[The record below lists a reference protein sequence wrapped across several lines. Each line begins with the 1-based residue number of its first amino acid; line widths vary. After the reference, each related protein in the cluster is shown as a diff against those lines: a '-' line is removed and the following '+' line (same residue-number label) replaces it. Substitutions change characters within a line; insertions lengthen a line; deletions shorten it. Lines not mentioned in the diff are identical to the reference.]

1 MELVLQALHDTVPIM
16 KETETPHTIMSC
28 RGSQCSSQILGCYFS
43 YKYSGVQGTCKY
55 GTRMDYILAS
65 SNSLDKFVPSAY
77 SVFSSKGTSD
87 HHIVKVD
94 MLKGESNAQQYG
106 SRKSRQPKQRIVK
119 ITNSSSKDLW
129 KTYGEIDRKID
140 RSLFSLLKN
149 YSVLFGARLR
159 ISCS

>member
-1 MELVLQALHDTVPIM
+1 MT
-16 KETETPHTIMSC
+16 
-28 RGSQCSSQILGCYFS
+28 
-43 YKYSGVQGTCKY
+43 GVQGTCKY

-77 SVFSSKGTSD
+77 S
-87 HHIVKVD
+87 
-94 MLKGESNAQQYG
+94 SNAQQYG